1 MYSETKLKVL
11 CDINLSSKYI
21 CPLHSV
27 FIIDKL
33 ICFYAMFAVS
43 IMVPVDFSSVYAIPV
58 TLSVVRHV
66 SSVSTITTRNN

>member
-33 ICFYAMFAVS
+33 ICFYAVS